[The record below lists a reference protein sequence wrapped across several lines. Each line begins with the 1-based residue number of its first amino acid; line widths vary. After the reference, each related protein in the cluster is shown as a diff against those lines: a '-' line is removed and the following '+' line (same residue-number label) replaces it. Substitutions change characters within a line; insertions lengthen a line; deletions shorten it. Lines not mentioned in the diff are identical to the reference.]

1 MIYMEREAMALTAEE
16 YVGVGDLG
24 EFPELRPRGID
35 DDGRFAGC
43 GPRFYVRSDEKII
56 DDICE
61 RLTRD
66 PRVDATEIEVE
77 SDSGEV
83 RLGGWVRTWIETR
96 WAGEIAADV
105 YGVGHV
111 QNDLRIAR

>member
-1 MIYMEREAMALTAEE
+1 MEDEAMGVAAEE

-24 EFPELRPRGID
+24 EFPELRPRGSD

-43 GPRFYVRSDEKII
+43 GPRSYVRPDERII

-66 PRVDATEIEVE
+66 PRVDASYIEVR
-77 SDSGEV
+77 SHRGEV
-83 RLGGWVRTWIETR
+83 TLGGSVGTWIETR

-105 YGVGHV
+105 YGVRHV
-111 QNDLRIAR
+111 QNDLRVAK

>member
-1 MIYMEREAMALTAEE
+1 MIYTEREAMALTAEE

-43 GPRFYVRSDEKII
+43 GPRFYIRSDERII

-66 PRVDATEIEVE
+66 PKSTRPR
-77 SDSGEV
+77 SKSNPDSGS
-83 RLGGWVRTWIETR
+83 RLGGWVRDRNTMGW
-96 WAGEIAADV
+96 G
-105 YGVGHV
+105 
-111 QNDLRIAR
+111 NCC